1 MNNTIEKKEID
12 LLEYWRIIL
21 KRKWILI
28 TFTALL
34 VTFVGIFSYT
44 ATPMYRATAS
54 IMIEEPS
61 QGAFNLQEVLGRT
74 YTYDYMGTYFN
85 TQLRLLQSRSLAERV
100 AKKMNLASRPELQ
113 SRRAPRP
120 NLISYVKRIVSLSW
134 LIPRK
139 KAPAADD
146 GGAEGGKAPGPSK
159 PLPNVNAMYWGYVL
173 GGLGVSPVPET
184 RIVYVSKSS
193 PYPALAADVI
203 NTLVEEFIDYSVETR
218 YEATQQASE
227 FLSDQIARLRD
238 ELAARERELQRY
250 GEEKK
255 LLFLSDKESS
265 VVSKYSDVNSAYTA
279 AQIDRINKEALWR
292 ELRELRIDSLPPSI
306 NNPIIQNLKAAY
318 MQAKSEYDEK
328 SQIWGPDYPGMIQL
342 KTRLEGARATLESE
356 LGKAVDAAES
366 DYRAAQKT
374 ENSLGGLLET
384 QRTDVV
390 KMNNNAILY
399 NNLRVDVENKR
410 ILLNTLTAKQN
421 ETLVSARLGGLR
433 SSNIRI
439 IDKALVPGGPYSPNT
454 RRSLMMAVLLGV
466 IGGLF
471 LIFLMEFL
479 DNTVKGPDDV
489 EKLVGLPSLGVI
501 PFLTPE
507 ATKKKYGSKRYGYS
521 YRSDYGSTYGEAGS
535 EKGDQGPAEQRHI
548 ELINHHYPKFSI
560 SEDYRTVRTSILF
573 SRADDAPKVIGFTSA
588 MPQEGKTSTVSN
600 LAVAFAQLE
609 GRVLVIDGDLRKPR
623 MHKVFNAR
631 NTVGLAGYLT
641 GKVGL
646 EEIIQKTSID
656 RIWLIPSGPH
666 PPNPSELLNSKRMR
680 ELVGLVREKFDIVLI
695 DAPPA
700 LAVIDPVI
708 ISSLADATVFII
720 RSGKT
725 TRKALVRAV
734 GEVRKSKADIVG
746 VVFNEVRLG
755 GEGGRS
761 AQYYHYYYQHE
772 YMAEGA
778 EGGEGREATEGREA
792 REGRGESRGRAALG
806 GRRS

>member
-1 MNNTIEKKEID
+1 MNTTTERKEID
-12 LLEYWRIIL
+12 ILEYWRIVL
-21 KRKWILI
+21 KRKWILL
-28 TFTALL
+28 TFSALL
-34 VTFVGIFSYT
+34 VTFSGIFSYT

-61 QGAFNLQEVLGRT
+61 TGVFNLQDVLGGG
-74 YTYDYMGTYFN
+74 YQYDYMGTYFN

-113 SRRAPRP
+113 AKRAPRP
-120 NLISYVKRIVSLSW
+120 NLLSYVRRVVSLSW

-139 KAPAADD
+139 KAPAEGEEGA
-146 GGAEGGKAPGPSK
+146 GGAPASRQ
-159 PLPNVNAMYWGYVL
+159 LPNVNAAYAGYVM
-173 GGLGVSPVPET
+173 GGLGIQPVEQT
-184 RIVYVSKSS
+184 RLVYVSQSS
-193 PYPALAADVI
+193 PHPVLAADIV
-203 NTLVEEFIDYSVETR
+203 NNLVEEFIDYSVETR

-255 LLFLSDKESS
+255 LLFLDDKESS

-292 ELRELRIDSLPPSI
+292 ELKDLRIDSLPPSI
-306 NNPIIQNLKAAY
+306 NNPIVQSLKTSY

-328 SQIWGPDYPGMIQL
+328 SKIWGPDYPGMIQL
-342 KTRLEGARATLESE
+342 KTRLDGARTTLEAE

-366 DYRAAQKT
+366 DYRAALKT
-374 ENSLGGLLET
+374 ETSLGNLLET

-410 ILLNTLTAKQN
+410 ILLNTLVAKQN

-433 SSNIRI
+433 SSSIRI
-439 IDKALVPGGPYSPNT
+439 VDKALVPGGPYSPNT
-454 RRSLMMAVLLGV
+454 RRSLMMALLLGL
-466 IGGLF
+466 IGGLG
-471 LIFLMEFL
+471 LIFLVEFL
-479 DNTVKGPDDV
+479 DNSVKGPEDV

-501 PFLTPE
+501 PFLSPD
-507 ATKKKYGSKRYGYS
+507 ATKKRYSSGKYGYS
-521 YRSDYGSTYGEAGS
+521 YRSDYRKSYGDGSSGES
-535 EKGDQGPAEQRHI
+535 DQPPPEKRQI
-548 ELINHHYPKFSI
+548 ELINHLYPKFSI

-573 SRADDAPKVIGFTSA
+573 SHADTAPKVISFTSS
-588 MPQEGKTSTVSN
+588 MPQEGKTSTVAN

-609 GRVLVIDGDLRKPR
+609 SRILVVDGDLRKPR
-623 MHKVFNAR
+623 MHKVFNSR
-631 NTVGLAGYLT
+631 NTIGLAGYLT

-646 EEIIQKTSID
+646 EEIVQKTSIE
-656 RIWLIPSGPH
+656 RIWLVPSGPH
-666 PPNPSELLNSKRMR
+666 PPNPSELLNSKRMK
-680 ELVGLVREKFDIVLI
+680 ELIRIVRDKFDYVLI

-708 ISSLADATVFII
+708 ISSLSDVTVFII
-720 RSGKT
+720 RAGKT

-746 VVFNEVRLG
+746 VVFNEVKLG
-755 GEGGRS
+755 AEGKG
-761 AQYYHYYYQHE
+761 AHYYHYYQYE
-772 YMAEGA
+772 YMTDEG
-778 EGGEGREATEGREA
+778 EGGAGGGGGREAARPAREA
-792 REGRGESRGRAALG
+792 REGREARGGASLN
-806 GRRS
+806 GRR